1 MIKLVD
7 NRRNSFIFILA
18 IGIISLISLNV
29 LAYSISNTKIST
41 DNTEYKINNNEEV
54 NVTYMVQLQ
63 DLSARYFGDS
73 FWNGYNYVE
82 DLRNITLDLN
92 IPKGIQVKE
101 IKLSQEETNENINI
115 DGVNINSIKLPNV
128 EYKLSGNWWDRYYSA
143 NPFKITIKYIVRI

>member
-82 DLRNITLDLN
+82 DLRNITPVSYTHLTL
-92 IPKGIQVKE
+92 G
-101 IKLSQEETNENINI
+101 
-115 DGVNINSIKLPNV
+115 
-128 EYKLSGNWWDRYYSA
+128 W
-143 NPFKITIKYIVRI
+143 